1 MRPVASSRRG
11 LLYDQQDNGG
21 PANAGR
27 RKNQMSM
34 ARTLTIADTTL
45 VDFCRNIGPNGMLP
59 VQHGRPRRDA
69 GNVLEKARD
78 LMYSNFL
85 LMLLYDR

>member
-34 ARTLTIADTTL
+34 ARTLTIADTTS
-45 VDFCRNIGPNGMLP
+45 VDFCRNIGPNGM
-59 VQHGRPRRDA
+59 RDA
-69 GNVLEKARD
+69 GNLGIDRVSN
-78 LMYSNFL
+78 MY
-85 LMLLYDR
+85 